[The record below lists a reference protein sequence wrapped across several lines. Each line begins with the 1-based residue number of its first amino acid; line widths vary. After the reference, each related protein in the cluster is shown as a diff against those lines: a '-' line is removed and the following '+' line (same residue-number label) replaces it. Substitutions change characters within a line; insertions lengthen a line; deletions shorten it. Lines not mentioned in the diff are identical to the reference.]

1 MTDGA
6 PRYEPIRGTSLK
18 RLVNTTATV
27 FKEPTDDEVYV
38 LVVDR
43 WFRAWTTDGPWELV
57 QADQLPSDIAAQ
69 VTAKASQNMKLSS
82 ASRLAVD
89 QSVR

>member
-1 MTDGA
+1 MRTWSACAGNDWQ
-6 PRYEPIRGTSLK
+6 LK

-43 WFRAWTTDGPWELV
+43 WFRAWTTDGP
-57 QADQLPSDIAAQ
+57 
-69 VTAKASQNMKLSS
+69 
-82 ASRLAVD
+82 
-89 QSVR
+89 

>member
-1 MTDGA
+1 M
-6 PRYEPIRGTSLK
+6 
-18 RLVNTTATV
+18 N
-27 FKEPTDDEVYV
+27 
-38 LVVDR
+38 
-43 WFRAWTTDGPWELV
+43 V

>member
-1 MTDGA
+1 MRCAGNDWRA
-6 PRYEPIRGTSLK
+6 PCLS
-18 RLVNTTATV
+18 VNG
-27 FKEPTDDEVYV
+27 
-38 LVVDR
+38 LVDR

>member
-1 MTDGA
+1 MLGA
-6 PRYEPIRGTSLK
+6 QRRRQRYSATEPRISLRRRMPNGGPLSIRAQSVSMRTWSACAGNDWQLK

-43 WFRAWTTDGPWELV
+43 WFRAWTTDGP
-57 QADQLPSDIAAQ
+57 
-69 VTAKASQNMKLSS
+69 
-82 ASRLAVD
+82 
-89 QSVR
+89 